1 MRPRSLGFLLGSVI
15 LTSLFLPA
23 AFGAGAGRTAPDFT
37 LPTASGPLSLHDQR
51 GKVVYLDFWAS
62 WCAPCRESFPWMSS
76 MYAQYSKEGLV
87 IVAVNLD
94 KQRDLAE
101 SFLQDFPAE
110 FPVAFDPEG
119 KIPEAYGVQAMPTSF
134 IIGRDGKIVSTHQGF
149 ESDRAKELEHQIKEA
164 LAR

>member
-1 MRPRSLGFLLGSVI
+1 
-15 LTSLFLPA
+15 
-23 AFGAGAGRTAPDFT
+23 
-37 LPTASGPLSLHDQR
+37 
-51 GKVVYLDFWAS
+51 
-62 WCAPCRESFPWMSS
+62 MSS